1 MQIFEKRQNLP
12 PGAEYNIN
20 TAEVFVLNMNLHA
33 LQLLKQ
39 AETFNNS
46 QSWKFYISSWKHI
59 PIFIRKNASFF
70 F

>member
-20 TAEVFVLNMNLHA
+20 TAEVFVLHMNLHA

-46 QSWKFYISSWKHI
+46 QS
-59 PIFIRKNASFF
+59 
-70 F
+70 